1 MKVVNAEGKVLG
13 RLASSIARSVKDGEE
28 VRVVNSEKAVIS
40 GDEADV
46 KDEYKT
52 RFDRGRRDRGPY
64 YPKRP
69 DKILKRTVRGMLPD
83 HEKRGRE
90 MHSRVK
96 TYLGVP
102 TEFDEVEEVDVKEG
116 DELQNRNYVKLG
128 EVSKHIG
135 WTPRGDQN

>member
-1 MKVVNAEGKVLG
+1 MTKVINAENKVLG

-40 GDEADV
+40 GDEAEI
-46 KDEYKT
+46 KDQYKT
-52 RFDRGRRDRGPY
+52 KYDRGRKDFGPY

-83 HEKRGRE
+83 SEKRGRE
-90 MHSRVK
+90 MHSRVR

-102 TEFDEVEEVDVKEG
+102 DEFEPEEVDVKEG
-116 DELQNRNYVKLG
+116 DELKNRNYVKLG
-128 EVSKHIG
+128 DVSKHIG
-135 WTPRGDQN
+135 WTPRGGEQ

>member
-1 MKVVNAEGKVLG
+1 MTKVINAEGRVIG
-13 RLASSIARSVKDGEE
+13 RLASEVAQIAMDGEE
-28 VRVVNSEKAVIS
+28 VHIVNSEHAVIS
-40 GDEADV
+40 GDEAEI

-52 RFDRGRRDRGPY
+52 KYDRGRKDFGPY

-83 HEKRGRE
+83 EKKRGRE

-102 TEFDEVEEVDVKEG
+102 EEFDPEEVDVKEG
-116 DELQNRNYVKLG
+116 DELKNRNYVKLG

-135 WTPRGDQN
+135 WTPRGEE

>member
-1 MKVVNAEGKVLG
+1 MKVINAENKVIG
-13 RLASSIARSVKDGEE
+13 RLASNIARSVKDGEE

-40 GDEADV
+40 GDEADI

-52 RFDRGRRDRGPY
+52 KYDRGRRDTGPY

-83 HEKRGRE
+83 HKKRGRE

-102 TEFDEVEEVDVKEG
+102 SEFEDVEEVDVKEG
-116 DELQNRNYVKLG
+116 DELKNRNYVKLG
-128 EVSKHIG
+128 DVSKHIG
-135 WTPRGDQN
+135 WTPRGEQ